1 MNADFLE
8 TSRLTLIPAD
18 EKILRSELKK
28 ERFPD
33 LLKDITIPQ
42 NWPHHTITNDV
53 IEAFL
58 LLLEQN
64 RLYNFYW
71 IYNNNLGERILI
83 GSGGIM
89 LNEDFD
95 YEIGYSVLEQFE
107 NNGFATE
114 AIICIIQWFA
124 NSALGE
130 RLIAKT
136 EKNNQP
142 SIRVLE
148 KVGFILSSEEKESN
162 LLIYSCNI

>member
-1 MNADFLE
+1 MNADSLE

-18 EKILRSELKK
+18 IEILRYELKR

-33 LLKDITIPQ
+33 PLKGITIPR

-71 IYNNNLGERILI
+71 IYNNDSGERILI

-95 YEIGYSVLEQFE
+95 YEIGYSVMEQFE

-114 AIICIIQWFA
+114 AIICIIRWFA
-124 NSALGE
+124 NSTHGE
-130 RLIAKT
+130 RVIAKT

-148 KVGFILSSEEKESN
+148 KAGFTFSGEEKGSN